1 MAYDAATMHGQ
12 SMTPGGPG
20 PFEHLDAAG
29 GGDVVLPQGLSL
41 VDAEFTQQGS
51 DLVLAFPDGNRVT
64 VEGYFDQ
71 PNLPKL
77 VSLDGAE
84 VSGEVAAG
92 LVAGLQAIEPVGVA
106 EGQIIAGTEGLAI
119 GQVKNLSGTVFV
131 VRPDGTRVPLQV
143 GSPLYQGDVLESE
156 AGGAV
161 GAMLADQTS
170 FSMGEN
176 GRMVLDELIYDPAA
190 QNGSIAISV
199 TQGVFTFV
207 SGVVARTDPEA
218 MVLKTPV
225 ANIGIRGTQ
234 VGIDIADG
242 KTLNVVL
249 MEEKDGF
256 IGEVVITNA
265 GGVRVM
271 NGASD
276 FTSVLSFDQIALPV
290 MKIDNS
296 GIVQMF
302 APALRVIPLTD
313 ANQNDFGL
321 QGTIEHGE
329 AAPPAGFE
337 TAAGPAAPQTQE
349 AAIKTVAGD
358 YVTPEGRLVADVG
371 TAAGTT
377 APTAPLGAVSGTRID
392 TTAPFA
398 TVEPAKTEPGG
409 TEPGPGPG
417 PEPEPGPGANAP
429 VLTVGN
435 VSGAEDTAIAL
446 NIAVAPAGSNET
458 VTVTIAG
465 VPAGATLS
473 AGTDNGDG
481 TWTLTAD
488 QLSGLTLTPAVDSAE
503 DLALTVTATAVA
515 ADGSTASAVGAMDV
529 AVAGVADTPILSVV
543 LGEPILS
550 GGDGGHGHGHEEEG
564 HPGHGHGHE
573 EHGHGHGYGH
583 HGDEEG
589 VVRTFPLEI
598 TGALADTDSSE
609 TLSYT
614 VSGLPEGAI
623 LSAGTD
629 MGDGTWLLTPDQLTD
644 LQLTVDE
651 TAGDAFPLSVT
662 AIATEAEGDTAST
675 TVTADVPAYDDG
687 TGGGPGADD
696 YIVGG
701 RGDDVLAGGRGDDTI
716 FGRGGDDTL
725 EGGKGDD
732 TLFGGRGD
740 DTLEGGQGDDTLL
753 GGSGD
758 DTLEGGKGDDTLF
771 GGRGDDTLEGGQGDD
786 TLIGGRGDDTLAGG
800 KGDDVLTGG
809 KGGDTFVFD
818 AEAGRDI
825 ITDIADQ
832 DKIVFEGEE
841 FNAQDMVFSENAKG
855 DVVISFSGDNA
866 PNTAVT
872 LEGVSLSDLGQEG
885 AGEPGYTVIQTPDQ
899 LTVTIKMDEERR

>member
-1 MAYDAATMHGQ
+1 MAYDAATMYGQ

-20 PFEHLDAAG
+20 PFAHLDAAG

-41 VDAEFTQQGS
+41 VDAEFIQQGS

-77 VSLDGAE
+77 ISADGAE

-92 LVAGLQAIEPVGVA
+92 LVAGVEAAEPVALA
-106 EGQIIAGTEGLAI
+106 EGGVIAGSDGVAI
-119 GQVKNLSGTVFV
+119 GQVKNLSGVVFV
-131 VRPDGTRVPLQV
+131 IRPDGTRVPLQA
-143 GSPLYQGDVLESE
+143 GSPLYQGDVLES
-156 AGGAV
+156 GADGAL

-176 GRMVLDELIYDPAA
+176 GRMVLDELIYDPAQ
-190 QNGSIAISV
+190 QNGSVGISV

-207 SGVVARTDPEA
+207 SGIVARTDPGA
-218 MVLKTPV
+218 MVLTTPV
-225 ANIGIRGTQ
+225 GSIGIRGTQ

-242 KTLNVVL
+242 KTLSVVL

-256 IGEVVITNA
+256 IGEVVITNN

-271 NGASD
+271 NGAGD

-290 MKIDNS
+290 TKIDNS

-321 QGTIEHGE
+321 QGTIQQGE
-329 AAPPAGFE
+329 AVPPAGFE
-337 TAAGPAAPQTQE
+337 TAAGPAAPAPGEPGETGE
-349 AAIKTVAGD
+349 TVIKTVAGD
-358 YVTPEGRLVADVG
+358 YVTPEGRLVAEVG

-377 APTAPLGAVSGTRID
+377 APTAPTGTVFEARTD
-392 TTAPFA
+392 LAAPTPTTI
-398 TVEPAKTEPGG
+398 EPGG
-409 TEPGPGPG
+409 ALPGGT
-417 PEPEPGPGANAP
+417 EPGPGANAP

-446 NIAVAPAGSNET
+446 NIAVASAGANET
-458 VTVTIAG
+458 VTVTVAG

-473 AGTDNGDG
+473 AGIDNGDG

-488 QLSGLTLTPAVDSAE
+488 QLEGLTLTPAPNSAE
-503 DLALTVTATAVA
+503 DMSLTVTATALA
-515 ADGSTASAVGAMDV
+515 ADGSTASTIEAMDI
-529 AVAGVADTPILSVV
+529 AVAGVADTPVLSVA
-543 LGEPILS
+543 LGEPVLS
-550 GGDGGHGHGHEEEG
+550 GGDDGGHGHDEEG

-583 HGDEEG
+583 GGEEGG
-589 VVRTFPLEI
+589 VVRMFPLEI

-614 VSGLPEGAI
+614 VGGLPEGAV

-629 MGDGTWLLTPDQLTD
+629 MGDGTWLLTPDQLTN

-662 AIATEAEGDTAST
+662 AIATEAEGDTALT

-687 TGGGPGADD
+687 TGGGAGADD

-701 RGDDVLAGGRGDDTI
+701 RGDDVLAGGQGDDTI
-716 FGRGGDDTL
+716 FGRGGDDSLEGGRGEDTLYGGAGDDRLEGGHGDDTLLGGSGDDTL
-725 EGGKGDD
+725 EGGQGDD
-732 TLFGGRGD
+732 TLVGGRGD
-740 DTLEGGQGDDTLL
+740 DTLEGGQGDDTL
-753 GGSGD
+753 
-758 DTLEGGKGDDTLF
+758 
-771 GGRGDDTLEGGQGDD
+771 
-786 TLIGGRGDDTLAGG
+786 AGG
-800 KGDDVLTGG
+800 AGS
-809 KGGDTFVFD
+809 DTFVFD

-866 PNTAVT
+866 PDTAVT

-885 AGEPGYTVIQTPDQ
+885 EPGYTVTQTPDQ

>member
-20 PFEHLDAAG
+20 PFVHLDAAG
-29 GGDVVLPQGLSL
+29 GGSVVLPQGLSL
-41 VDAEFTQQGS
+41 VNAEFIQQGS

-77 VSLDGAE
+77 VSADGAE

-92 LVAGLQAIEPVGVA
+92 LASGAEAGVPVGVA
-106 EGQIIAGTEGLAI
+106 EGQIIAGSDGIAI
-119 GQVKNLSGTVFV
+119 GQVKNLSGVVFAI
-131 VRPDGTRVPLQV
+131 RPDGTRVPLQV
-143 GSPLYQGDVLESE
+143 GLPLYQGDILESG
-156 AGGAV
+156 ADGAIGAV
-161 GAMLADQTS
+161 LADQTS

-190 QNGSIAISV
+190 QNGSIGISV
-199 TQGVFTFV
+199 VQGVFTFV
-207 SGVVARTDPEA
+207 SGTVARTDPEA

-242 KTLNVVL
+242 KTMNVVL

-290 MKIDNS
+290 TRIDNT

-302 APALRVIPLTD
+302 APALQAIPLTG

-321 QGTIEHGE
+321 QGTIEQGGTPGD
-329 AAPPAGFE
+329 AMPPAGFE
-337 TAAGPAAPQTQE
+337 TAAGPVAPETQE
-349 AAIKTVAGD
+349 AVIKTVAGD
-358 YVTPEGRLVADVG
+358 YVTAGERL
-371 TAAGTT
+371 AAVDAGAVERTT
-377 APTAPLGAVSGTRID
+377 APLATGETVSGTRVD
-392 TTAPFA
+392 SVVVTAN
-398 TVEPAKTEPGG
+398 EIAKTESGE
-409 TEPGPGPG
+409 TEPS
-417 PEPEPGPGANAP
+417 PGPGANAP

-435 VSGAEDTAIAL
+435 VSGAEDMAIRL
-446 NIAVAPAGSNET
+446 NIAVAPAGANET

-465 VPAGATLS
+465 VPEGATLS
-473 AGTDNGDG
+473 AGIDNGDG

-488 QLSGLTLTPAVDSAE
+488 QLSDLTLIPAANSDE
-503 DLALTVTATAVA
+503 DMTLIVTATALA
-515 ADGSTASAVGAMDV
+515 ADGSTASTVGAMDV
-529 AVAGVADTPILSVV
+529 AVAGVADTPVLSVA
-543 LGEPILS
+543 LGEPVLI
-550 GGDGGHGHGHEEEG
+550 GGDGGHGHEEEG

-573 EHGHGHGYGH
+573 EHGQGHGYGH
-583 HGDEEG
+583 GDEGG
-589 VVRTFPLEI
+589 VVRVFPLEI
-598 TGALADTDSSE
+598 SGALADTDSSE

-614 VSGLPEGAI
+614 IGGVPDGAV

-644 LQLTVDE
+644 LQLTVGE
-651 TAGDAFPLSVT
+651 TAGSAFPLSVT

-675 TVTADVPAYDDG
+675 TVTADVPAYEEG
-687 TGGGPGADD
+687 SGETGGSDF
-696 YIVGG
+696 IVGG
-701 RGDDVLAGGRGDDTI
+701 SGSDELEGGTGSDLI
-716 FGRGGDDTL
+716 FGRGGDDRL
-725 EGGKGDD
+725 EGGQGDD
-732 TLFGGRGD
+732 LLSGGSGD
-740 DTLEGGQGDDTLL
+740 DTLEGGQGDDTLV

-758 DTLEGGKGDDTLF
+758 DTLAGGQGDDQLY
-771 GGRGDDTLEGGQGDD
+771 GGSGDDTLEGGQGDD
-786 TLIGGRGDDTLAGG
+786 TLVGGSGDDTLSGG
-800 KGDDVLTGG
+800 R
-809 KGGDTFVFD
+809 GGDTFLFD

-832 DKIVFEGEE
+832 DKIVFDGKE
-841 FNAQDMVFSENAKG
+841 FNAQDMVFSENAEG
-855 DVVISFSGDNA
+855 DVVISFGGENA
-866 PNTAVT
+866 PDTAVT
-872 LEGVSLSDLGQEG
+872 LEGVSLSDLGPDST
-885 AGEPGYTVIQTPDQ
+885 GEPGYTITQTPDQ